1 MAQMRKSCLLWEK
14 RRRVVEENEAK
25 PTVLSHQNA
34 TVAEDARAFCPLTK
48 SIAKPHPRR
57 R

>member
-1 MAQMRKSCLLWEK
+1 MRKSCLLWEK